1 MAEASPALLKFVRRA
16 LRREPALSFEQVL
29 ERWSATPTARADDA
43 EAVRQVYDE
52 EIARAAERQ
61 QQTPDPRHG
70 RKVLITAGV
79 WVAAHLAILAAF
91 DVPMYATCSGSECG
105 LGLALTALAIGWVQ
119 LIYGVIVGAVLS
131 RSRPAISQGVFI
143 GTGAVTLGFTF
154 LCFGLL
160 GVS

>member
-1 MAEASPALLKFVRRA
+1 MAEA
-16 LRREPALSFEQVL
+16 
-29 ERWSATPTARADDA
+29 
-43 EAVRQVYDE
+43 
-52 EIARAAERQ
+52 RQ
-61 QQTPDPRHG
+61 QPTPDPRHG
-70 RKVLITAGV
+70 RKVLITAGI
-79 WVAAHLAILAAF
+79 WIGAHVVLLAAF
-91 DVPMYATCSGSECG
+91 DVPIYAGCGGGSGCG
-105 LGLALTALAIGWVQ
+105 IGLALVALTIGWVQ